1 MGPFYIKQ
9 QNRIGDQLKIKGIQA
24 ILLLIRNPAILL
36 IIFILGLS
44 ILLTSCFIP
53 FRGVGEDSNA
63 AAEAAAMSEAPV
75 KAQDFALL
83 DLDNNKVSLSDF
95 KGKVVVINFWATWCP
110 PCRAELPDFVEA
122 SNSYKDSNVQFIG
135 ISDDDILALK
145 KFAIDYGIEYPTLL
159 DGSLDR
165 IMPDWGISA
174 IPTTFILNGNGEIMF
189 TNVGMMAKDKL
200 INAIELSL

>member
-1 MGPFYIKQ
+1 MGPFDTKQ
-9 QNRIGDQLKIKGIQA
+9 QNRSGDQLKIKGI
-24 ILLLIRNPAILL
+24 PAILL

-53 FRGVGEDSNA
+53 FRGFSEEGNA
-63 AAEAAAMSEAPV
+63 ATATSEAPI
-75 KAQDFALL
+75 KAQDFTLL

-110 PCRAELPDFVEA
+110 PCRAELPDFVEV
-122 SNSYKDSNVQFIG
+122 SNSYKGSNVQFIG
-135 ISDDDILALK
+135 ISDDDVSALK
-145 KFAIDYGIEYPTLL
+145 KFADDYGIEYPTLL

-165 IMPDWGISA
+165 IMPEWGISA